1 MPPRPLLALILAS
14 ALLTPLAPA
23 SARIV
28 EADSFETPQVASRTP
43 KAAGGDP
50 SLTATPPGAP
60 PFWQCLE
67 DQPTIGCDGGS
78 LVAGLSNEQARS
90 GTQALYIEAR
100 HLCAPFI
107 GVQWATRPLAI
118 RANRY
123 YSVTLWGRS
132 APGLPGQ
139 PPAPPLYLNVRVS
152 FFCDKGEQ
160 ETGESVYLVIPLQGP
175 AKKGIN
181 ATTWTPLRF
190 GFEAPSGAKYMTV
203 NYQCDGRASR
213 EAINGTVYFDDF
225 SVSEEAPRSGERTLA
240 NRGNHRRTKGNAH
253 SKRLFAC
260 RS

>member
-1 MPPRPLLALILAS
+1 MPPRPLLALLLAS

-28 EADSFETPQVASRTP
+28 EADSFETPRVAARTP
-43 KAAGGDP
+43 KATGGDP
-50 SLTATPPGAP
+50 SLAPAPTAEP
-60 PFWQCLE
+60 PFWQCME
-67 DQPTIGCDGGS
+67 DQPAIGCDGGS
-78 LVAGLSNEQARS
+78 LVAGLSNEQSRG

-107 GVQWATRPLAI
+107 GVQWATRPLPI

-123 YSVTLWGRS
+123 YSVTIWGRS
-132 APGLPGQ
+132 APGLPGR

-152 FFCDKGEQ
+152 FFRDEGGQ
-160 ETGESVYLVIPLQGP
+160 ETGESVYLVIPLQGS
-175 AKKGIN
+175 AQKGIN
-181 ATTWTPLRF
+181 ATNWTPLRV
-190 GFEAPSGAKYMTV
+190 GFEAPGGAKFMTV

-240 NRGNHRRTKGNAH
+240 SRANHRRGKGNPH